1 MHYGN
6 CQTYNADFDG
16 DEMNIHLPQSY
27 QAFAEAYGL
36 MATHKQYCVP
46 TSGKPV
52 RGLIQDSVVAG
63 VFMTS
68 KDTFLNKEQYNQLV
82 YIGLRELIE
91 MDKIGRIE
99 TLPPSIL
106 KPRPLWTGKQVISTL
121 LKNIVNKE
129 QEYRANNQTGL
140 NTSFKSKLPAKEWGP
155 LGKEEGEVLVR
166 DNELLRGTLD
176 KSAFGASD
184 FGLVHAFYEVCG
196 SEKAGELLTSL
207 ARVFTVFLQSH
218 GFTCGLDD
226 LMISKEFNKSR
237 REAIEEGHREG
248 LKAAAEFCGIQN
260 YQAEKMNLSNRV
272 VFQSKKNF
280 DKDFEEL
287 TKMAL
292 KPNPF
297 QGKKCI

>member
-1 MHYGN
+1 M
-6 CQTYNADFDG
+6 
-16 DEMNIHLPQSY
+16 
-27 QAFAEAYGL
+27 
-36 MATHKQYCVP
+36 
-46 TSGKPV
+46 
-52 RGLIQDSVVAG
+52 
-63 VFMTS
+63 
-68 KDTFLNKEQYNQLV
+68 
-82 YIGLRELIE
+82 
-91 MDKIGRIE
+91 
-99 TLPPSIL
+99 
-106 KPRPLWTGKQVISTL
+106 
-121 LKNIVNKE
+121 
-129 QEYRANNQTGL
+129 
-140 NTSFKSKLPAKEWGP
+140 
-155 LGKEEGEVLVR
+155 
-166 DNELLRGTLD
+166 
-176 KSAFGASD
+176 
-184 FGLVHAFYEVCG
+184 HAFYEVYG

-287 TKMAL
+287 TQMAL

-297 QGKKCI
+297 QGKKCIQLDNHLRRTLENKMSSAGVDLATLDVDLDSTMQGKMNDATSKVLKARNC